1 MGNYTK
7 TVDFA
12 AKDGYESGNPNKL
25 VKGTEIDTEFNNIAS
40 NFTSKYDS
48 DNLASQADAEGESEA
63 GKLLT
68 PLNLAHWSD
77 YNDGLVGQLQA
88 FASTPATDGL
98 LGWDAS
104 AAADSE
110 LIYFTMGTGLAFNG
124 ATIKL
129 SHLGIES
136 LTDAGADKVLF
147 WDDSAGA
154 TAWLTFDTG
163 DFTITGTGI
172 ALKSTIAAQTITTL
186 TSTTANV
193 GSAVLTGPSANRLEV
208 GNRVAFIHDST
219 SYASAEVFYND
230 AAPTTQ
236 GSDGDVWFEY

>member
-7 TVDFA
+7 SVDFA

-68 PLNLAHWSD
+68 PVNLAHWSD
-77 YNDGLVGQLQA
+77 YNAGIVGEIQA
-88 FASTPATDGL
+88 LADPNADGL
-98 LGWDAS
+98 LMWDDS
-104 AAADSE
+104 AAASSNVA
-110 LIYFTMGTGLAFNG
+110 FCTMGTGLAFDA

-129 SHLGIES
+129 SHLGIEA

-147 WDDSAGA
+147 WDDSVGA
-154 TAWLTFDTG
+154 TGWLTFDTG
-163 DFTITGTGI
+163 DFTISGTGI

-186 TSTTANV
+186 TATTITLDGANLTANADVLEWGNQALLMHNSTTYE
-193 GSAVLTGPSANRLEV
+193 GSEIW
-208 GNRVAFIHDST
+208 F
-219 SYASAEVFYND
+219 ND

-236 GSDGDVWFEY
+236 GNNGDIWYEY